1 MDQQSAH
8 IKLKTGT
15 TGTTFFLVLE
25 LQVQVKVKKH
35 TI

>member
-15 TGTTFFLVLE
+15 TGTTFFFGPW
-25 LQVQVKVKKH
+25 
-35 TI
+35 TTGTS